1 MIRKVFVTCV
11 TYYYFVLGSPF
22 IAHVEGDLPLVSG
35 SSLTSAPVSSTSH
48 FTMSNVSGSLD
59 DIEVNVEGKL
69 NRVII
74 INLECFHSITFASA
88 RLFGI
93 SIKAC
98 LQVCVSIFLQ
108 VGDITNLDY
117 TDTSIF

>member
-1 MIRKVFVTCV
+1 M
-11 TYYYFVLGSPF
+11 FVLGSPF

-35 SSLTSAPVSSTSH
+35 TSLTSAPVSTTSH

-69 NRVII
+69 SNQIFNI
-74 INLECFHSITFASA
+74 GIFSFYIFASA
-88 RLFGI
+88 RLYGI

-108 VGDITNLDY
+108 VGDIKNLDY
-117 TDTSIF
+117 TDTSLFY